1 MRKKAAEE
9 LKREQE
15 RKAEERRWI
24 IDDRCGEPEDLEWS
38 CKGMQ
43 NLLGISLCTQV
54 TGSVLTIKFQVLIKP
69 DEV

>member
-1 MRKKAAEE
+1 MQCHFQLLLRKKAAEE

-43 NLLGISLCTQV
+43 NEIYDGYFTLYTAYGNGINQ
-54 TGSVLTIKFQVLIKP
+54 
-69 DEV
+69 